1 MEKKFLPYFALQ
13 SLVTK
18 AIGIVMS
25 LMSLHFYMN
34 GSMELSV
41 CIVMLVCSFMIFNS
55 LDMAGRMSSLLR
67 TVSISVDKA
76 NEILNLEPM
85 DIEGKDIVPKNH
97 DIDLED
103 ITFSYEKRKI
113 IDGLSL
119 HIKEGTTTAIVGP
132 SGGGK
137 TTICR
142 LMARFWD
149 VDSAH

>member
-1 MEKKFLPYFALQ
+1 M
-13 SLVTK
+13 
-18 AIGIVMS
+18 
-25 LMSLHFYMN
+25 
-34 GSMELSV
+34 
-41 CIVMLVCSFMIFNS
+41 
-55 LDMAGRMSSLLR
+55 
-67 TVSISVDKA
+67 DKA

-149 VDSAH
+149 VDSGTVKLGGVNVKTATARDSKHSYT

>member
-1 MEKKFLPYFALQ
+1 M
-13 SLVTK
+13 TK

-25 LMSLHFYMN
+25 LMSLRFYMN

-97 DIDLED
+97 DIDLEN

-113 IDGLSL
+113 IDGLFFCAL
-119 HIKEGTTTAIVGP
+119 LFPCFA
-132 SGGGK
+132 
-137 TTICR
+137 
-142 LMARFWD
+142 L
-149 VDSAH
+149 